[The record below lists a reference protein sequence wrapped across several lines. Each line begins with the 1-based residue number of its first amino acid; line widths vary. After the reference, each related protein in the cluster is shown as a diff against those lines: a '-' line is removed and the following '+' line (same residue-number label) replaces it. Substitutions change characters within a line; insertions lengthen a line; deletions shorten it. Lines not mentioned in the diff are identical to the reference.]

1 MWLRH
6 FPAAFERKVQVM
18 QTKEIPKSEWTPFF
32 DSFSRKHEGWLV
44 NLEIFGP
51 EIGAQVEQREL
62 ALEGITHERDEVED
76 AIMIMIGARPDDH
89 VTHSISQPTAV
100 SLEQTDEGADAALA
114 IKSDD
119 GTTTLLRFRSAVLP
133 EMVDSVGG

>member
-1 MWLRH
+1 
-6 FPAAFERKVQVM
+6 M
-18 QTKEIPKSEWTPFF
+18 QTKEIPKNEWTKFF

-51 EIGAQVEQREL
+51 EIGAQVEQREM
-62 ALEGITHERDEVED
+62 ALEGIIDESDEVEGNTII
-76 AIMIMIGARPDDH
+76 IMTGVKPDDH
-89 VTHSISQPTAV
+89 ITHSITHPTAV

-114 IKSDD
+114 IKSND

-133 EMVDSVGG
+133 EMVDAVAG